1 MGFGLMLCA
10 YFMLTLMP
18 VGMGEYSFAVYVIG
32 GLVSLKATW
41 SLKDYC
47 PKFSLVS
54 VLSVLYVLYGIYHAF
69 VFLDTMF
76 LWGVAPA
83 GNITYTIVQSTGYA
97 FELCYHVFMLLS
109 IIDLT
114 GELDMVKIKS
124 RATTN
129 LVLSLIW
136 GVGQVALVV
145 IPGAAAFQ
153 QNMLTKMLLL
163 WALVCYLLNI
173 FLLHSC
179 YQNICPAGEEFGK
192 ERKPSRFGFIN
203 RLNEKF
209 DERSAKAL
217 QETLDYQAEKQR
229 QREEKK
235 RNKKKKK

>member
-1 MGFGLMLCA
+1 
-10 YFMLTLMP
+10 
-18 VGMGEYSFAVYVIG
+18 
-32 GLVSLKATW
+32 
-41 SLKDYC
+41 
-47 PKFSLVS
+47 
-54 VLSVLYVLYGIYHAF
+54 
-69 VFLDTMF
+69 
-76 LWGVAPA
+76 
-83 GNITYTIVQSTGYA
+83 
-97 FELCYHVFMLLS
+97 
-109 IIDLT
+109 
-114 GELDMVKIKS
+114 MVKIKS

-235 RNKKKKK
+235 KNKKKKK